1 MAEPNTY
8 WVTEADLLQTIGKDD
23 VKDALKRRQERV
35 LQELDEA

>member
-23 VKDALKRRQERV
+23 VKDALKRRQARV